1 MSQHDY
7 TLYIR
12 STCPFCLKVLRYMDG
27 AGIELPM
34 VDINGDR
41 KAADDLVAIGGK
53 QQVPCLVIDGKAM
66 YESDDII
73 AYLQQ
78 HHSELA

>member
-1 MSQHDY
+1 MSSHDY

-27 AGIELPM
+27 AGITVPM
-34 VDINGDR
+34 RDINGNIE
-41 KAADDLVAIGGK
+41 AADDLVAIGGK

-73 AYLQQ
+73 AYMQQ
-78 HHSELA
+78 HETELR